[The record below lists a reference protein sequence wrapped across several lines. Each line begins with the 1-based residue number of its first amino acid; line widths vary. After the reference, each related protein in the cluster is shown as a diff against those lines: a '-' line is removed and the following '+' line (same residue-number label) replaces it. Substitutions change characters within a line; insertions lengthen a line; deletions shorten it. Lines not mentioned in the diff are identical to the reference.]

1 MSYRMKDRLTLVAKL
16 TNFQFIID
24 NAISKYYILVRC
36 INTRVLIYK
45 SITLLSKLTTSETI
59 LLQ

>member
-1 MSYRMKDRLTLVAKL
+1 MKDRLTLVAKL
-16 TNFQFIID
+16 TNFQLIID
-24 NAISKYYILVRC
+24 NAISKYYIFVRR